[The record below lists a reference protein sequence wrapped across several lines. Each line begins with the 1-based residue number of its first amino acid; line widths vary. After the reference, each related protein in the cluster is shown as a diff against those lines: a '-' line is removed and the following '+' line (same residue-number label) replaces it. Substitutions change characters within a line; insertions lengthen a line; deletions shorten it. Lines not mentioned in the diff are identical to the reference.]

1 MQFLLQMRTLEII
14 LDEAAVSLV
23 WAVGAE
29 IAQKN
34 GVVTQKK
41 MRRKGR
47 KEEKRE
53 QGSEKRKKK
62 EAHQFVAVARVPVQ
76 HRGEGLG

>member
-1 MQFLLQMRTLEII
+1 MRTLEII

-53 QGSEKRKKK
+53 QGNV
-62 EAHQFVAVARVPVQ
+62 QFV
-76 HRGEGLG
+76 GSF